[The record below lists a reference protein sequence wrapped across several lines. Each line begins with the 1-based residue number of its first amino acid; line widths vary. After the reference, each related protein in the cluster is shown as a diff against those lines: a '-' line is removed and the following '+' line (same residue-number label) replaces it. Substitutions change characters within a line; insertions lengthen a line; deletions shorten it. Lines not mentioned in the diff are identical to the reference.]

1 MKPATLIGI
10 VLIIAGLAVL
20 ALGGFTFTK
29 KEKLIEFGPV
39 KVVGEKKEAFPIPPI
54 VGYAALGAGVLLVA
68 AGAFAGRK

>member
-10 VLIIAGLAVL
+10 VLIVAGIAIL
-20 ALGGFTFTK
+20 ALGGFSSTK
-29 KEKLIEFGPV
+29 KEKLLEVGPV
-39 KVVGEKKEAFPIPPI
+39 KVVGERKESFPIPPI